1 MYMYYSSRISHFVQ
15 RSKITTN
22 TQEFSMTKYF
32 ARKIS
37 SRLFQTDSLL
47 QHGNR
52 VFRSD
57 SAHAQTGRD
66 PPCLYV
72 CAFILTFMG
81 VSVISEKGNLQQTY
95 SCSWQRICTALK
107 GLSLSV
113 KTHLYRHI
121 NTNNMTFVRTL

>member
-1 MYMYYSSRISHFVQ
+1 MHYSSRISHFVQ

-37 SRLFQTDSLL
+37 SRLFQTGSLL

-52 VFRSD
+52 VFRSVFRSD

-66 PPCLYV
+66 PPCLYA

-81 VSVISEKGNLQQTY
+81 VAVISEKGN
-95 SCSWQRICTALK
+95 
-107 GLSLSV
+107 GVSLTDRLCPDFTCILGSLTEITPFYC
-113 KTHLYRHI
+113 KRY
-121 NTNNMTFVRTL
+121 TLNRSYVAAF